1 MHGGPAARSQRQR
14 VLPHAARSRRARRAR
29 RQTGAAIAAAALL
42 LGHALALAAP
52 ALAAPER
59 GAGTLV
65 EKVTIAGPKG
75 YSYAAY
81 LPSSYDGERPHPAL
95 MLLDARQGAMVPLDR
110 FRLAAERFGW
120 VLLSSW
126 DSFSDGE
133 PWPTIEAARAMRH
146 DALARYAIDPG
157 RVAIAG
163 FSGTARLASWLG
175 RTEREPFLAVVAAGA
190 GFAETIRP
198 AADLP
203 YGWFATAGDRDFN
216 YREVLGVAGELQRLG
231 VDHHVET
238 FAGGHDWP
246 PSKLA
251 EEAIAWLELLAMR
264 RGRRPVDEALVA
276 ALWEH
281 GVARAAAAEAAG
293 DWLGAARLHRQ
304 LAADFAGL
312 RDTGAATAALARVE
326 GSREHRAAV
335 RADARL
341 AEREAELIR
350 AAQGGLRGLDPARVE
365 PRQVVARVGGER
377 LWKLAQSA
385 DAAEAAMARRVL
397 AAVAGQLGSYLPTA
411 AEARGDRALAE
422 LYRAAA
428 ALLREGG

>member
-1 MHGGPAARSQRQR
+1 MSG
-14 VLPHAARSRRARRAR
+14 RRRRLAV
-29 RQTGAAIAAAALL
+29 AALL
-42 LGHALALAAP
+42 LGAAPGLAA
-52 ALAAPER
+52 AAP
-59 GAGTLV
+59 GAGTVV
-65 EKVTIAGPKG
+65 ERVAIPGAGAHT
-75 YSYAAY
+75 YAVF
-81 LPSSYDGERPHPAL
+81 LPGSYDGERPHPAL
-95 MLLDARQGAMVPLDR
+95 LLLDARQGALEPLER
-110 FRLAAERFGW
+110 FRPAAERFGW

-133 PWPTIEAARAMRH
+133 PWPTIEAARAMRR

-163 FSGTARLASWLG
+163 FSGTARLASWLA

-203 YGWFATAGDRDFN
+203 FGWFATAGDRDFN
-216 YREVLGVAGELQRLG
+216 YREVLAVAGELARLG
-231 VDHHVET
+231 VDHHLET

-246 PSKLA
+246 APQVA
-251 EEAIAWLELLAMR
+251 EEALAWLELLAMR
-264 RGRRPVDEALVA
+264 RGKRPPDAALVA

-281 GVARAAAAEAAG
+281 GHRRAAAAEAAG
-293 DWLGAARLHRQ
+293 DWLGAARLTRQ

-312 RDTGAATAALARVE
+312 RDTGPAAAELSRLE
-326 GSREHRAAV
+326 GSRDYRAAA

-350 AAQGGLRGLDPARVE
+350 SAQAALRGLDPAKVE
-365 PRQVVARVGGER
+365 PRQVAARVGGDR
-377 LWKLAQSA
+377 LWKLARSH
-385 DAAEAAMARRVL
+385 DPAEAAMAHRVL
-397 AAVAGQLGSYLPTA
+397 AAVVGQLGSYLPSA

-428 ALLREGG
+428 ALLRAGG